1 MKPTK
6 LVIAPALLSAL
17 VALVACSTPEQGRTN
32 ATTLDLATFRP
43 VSDML
48 VVRCG
53 SLDCHGSRYRN
64 YRLVGYGSGR
74 LDAPGASPTPDGAE
88 TTDAEVAANYGSTIG
103 VEPETMREV
112 AAARG
117 AGAERLT
124 LVRKA
129 RGEEAHKGDR
139 RIAPG
144 DAADRCLLSWISGA
158 TDTAACT
165 DALASEPTA
174 SPTTDAGRD

>member
-1 MKPTK
+1 MKAWM
-6 LVIAPALLSAL
+6 LVLLPGTLAAL
-17 VALVACSTPEQGRTN
+17 VAVVACSTPVDGRTN
-32 ATTLDLATFRP
+32 AATLDATTFGP
-43 VSDML
+43 VSQVL

-74 LDAPGASPTPDGAE
+74 LDAPDASPTPDGAE
-88 TTDAEVAANYGSTIG
+88 TTDAEIAYNYGSTVG

-112 AAARG
+112 AAAKG

-139 RIAPG
+139 RIVPG
-144 DAADRCLLSWISGA
+144 DAADRCLLSWLSGA

-165 DALASEPTA
+165 AAKAEPTD

>member
-1 MKPTK
+1 MKRHRRTSA
-6 LVIAPALLSAL
+6 VVALAL
-17 VALVACSTPEQGRTN
+17 GALGVLVACSTPEQGRTN

-43 VSDML
+43 VSNML

-64 YRLVGYGSGR
+64 YRLVGPGAGR
-74 LDAPGASPTPDGAE
+74 LEPTATPEDTEA
-88 TTDAEVAANYGSTIG
+88 TDAEVAANYGSTIG

-144 DAADRCLLSWISGA
+144 DAADRCLLSWTSGA